1 MRKIFSKSYSANSI
15 EKLNEKINSDIHEID
30 EQCVETGL
38 LYSLTPSILS
48 PYVIDN
54 KPYFTAII
62 IVELEEED
70 EEE

>member
-30 EQCVETGL
+30 EQCAETGL

-62 IVELEEED
+62 IVELEED
-70 EEE
+70 EE

>member
-1 MRKIFSKSYSANSI
+1 MRTIFSKSYSANSI
-15 EKLNEKINSDIHEID
+15 ERLNEKINSDIDAIEK
-30 EQCVETGL
+30 QCEETGL

-62 IVELEEED
+62 IVELEED
-70 EEE
+70 EE